1 MNLEDSMTREEMI
14 DYICNDL
21 ESWLK
26 RDRQDC
32 LNHFRELEREYLSKK
47 TDEEIKELL

>member
-14 DYICNDL
+14 AHICHDL
-21 ESWLK
+21 EGWLK
-26 RDRQDC
+26 RDRQEC
-32 LNHFRELEREYLSKK
+32 LEHFRKLERAYLSKK